1 MQQKI
6 GVHML
11 QHLDMLFNSNILH
24 IRVVFIFQ
32 QTILKAPL
40 RRVLMNIGPM
50 DFILMTTVRLLR

>member
-1 MQQKI
+1 
-6 GVHML
+6 ML

-50 DFILMTTVRLLR
+50 DFILMTTVRLLE